1 MFQHDDTKQNE
12 LTMKENND
20 MTMNVNESDTH
31 WIIRFVNS
39 KEKNKTTDKLTSS
52 TLKTENVWLVDILCC
67 AAEKNSI

>member
-1 MFQHDDTKQNE
+1 
-12 LTMKENND
+12 MKENND

-52 TLKTENVWLVDILCC
+52 TSKTKNVWLTDILCY
-67 AAEKNSI
+67 AVKENST